1 MPQASKCKPGRNK
14 VSCASYK
21 SENRHGKSHI
31 RRIKRHLA
39 RYSGRDKIAAD
50 ALIHHA
56 TNVGSAALSSAKHFI
71 QGNM

>member
-14 VSCASYK
+14 PACQAYR

-39 RYSGRDKIAAD
+39 RYGGADKVASAA
-50 ALIHHA
+50 LMSHA
-56 TNVGSAALSSAKHFI
+56 TAVGSAALNSAKEFVKTV
-71 QGNM
+71 